1 MEQKKL
7 VFRTLTADE
16 IECRV
21 GNVAKDQNGE
31 IKGFF
36 LLLYKTARVDANILD
51 ETVGCFNWQ
60 KRFYQVKNTMIC
72 EIAINVNYNDS
83 TKEPVWVSKCDGGDD
98 DFQTEKVKGECSD
111 SMKRAGFQWG
121 IGRELYFGPKIYISS
136 DKATTK
142 DYFNVVSVA
151 FDDKKVMTEIT
162 IENSKTHEI
171 VFSYPKGTNTSQNG
185 NKPPRNPKSTEG
197 SGKGTIRPSEKDKL
211 NKFIATLDQ
220 DKLNKFIA
228 WLDQRYHTININ
240 ELSDEEGIMVCV
252 SWKL

>member
-1 MEQKKL
+1 
-7 VFRTLTADE
+7 
-16 IECRV
+16 
-21 GNVAKDQNGE
+21 
-31 IKGFF
+31 
-36 LLLYKTARVDANILD
+36 
-51 ETVGCFNWQ
+51 
-60 KRFYQVKNTMIC
+60 MIC
-72 EIAINVNYNDS
+72 EIGINANYKDS
-83 TKEPVWVSKCDGGDD
+83 SKEPLWVFKADGGDD

-121 IGRELYFGPKIYISS
+121 IGRELYFGPKIYITV

-151 FDDKKVMTEIT
+151 FDKNKVMTEIT
-162 IENSKTHEI
+162 IENSKTHEV

-185 NKPPRNPKSTEG
+185 NNTPRNPKSTEG

-211 NKFIATLDQ
+211 NHFIATLDEE
-220 DKLNKFIA
+220 KLNKFIT
-228 WLDQRYHTININ
+228 WLNNRYHTTNIN